1 MAEKNDTCTCKGGTT
16 LIFPCSG
23 GSDVGEISDRTARAM
38 TAEGK
43 GKMFCLAGIGARV
56 SSIMETTGAAEKLL
70 AIDGCPVECA
80 RKTLEGAGFNQVIS
94 MRIGDYGL
102 KKGSAPATAENVHSM
117 VSKACALLCR

>member
-1 MAEKNDTCTCKGGTT
+1 MTDKNDACTCKGGTT

-56 SSIMETTGAAEKLL
+56 SGIMETTRAAEKLL

-80 RKTLEGAGFNQVIS
+80 RKTLEGAGFQQVIS
-94 MRIGDYGL
+94 MRINDSGL
-102 KKGSAPATAENVHSM
+102 KKGSSPATSENVQSM
-117 VSKACALLCR
+117 VSKACALLCI